1 MIKKTITY
9 SGLDGQDITE
19 DFYFNMTKAEL
30 TEKELVYPGGFAAYL
45 QRIVAEDDRPAII
58 AAFKD
63 LILSSVGIRG
73 EDGKSFIKKGVAEA
87 FEATEAF
94 SALFM
99 ELVTDA
105 VKSAEFFNGV
115 MPKDLAEKMREAS
128 KTLEVRVP
136 VMGEEPIVMKRPKV
150 FPDDYTEEEIRDM
163 SLDELNALVKGIPG
177 KNISR
182 EVLMLLMKKQGL
194 A

>member
-9 SGLDGQDITE
+9 AGLDGVDITE

-30 TEKELVYPGGFAAYL
+30 TEKELVYPGGFANHL

-63 LILSSVGIRG
+63 LILSSVGVRG
-73 EDGKSFIKKGVAEA
+73 EDGKSFIKKGVADA

-105 VKSAEFFNGV
+105 VRSAEFFNGV
-115 MPKDLAEKMREAS
+115 MPKDLAAKLQEATVVLELPDGVAPEK
-128 KTLEVRVP
+128 K
-136 VMGEEPIVMKRPKV
+136 
-150 FPDDYTEEEIRDM
+150 FPDDYSKAELEDM
-163 SLDELNALVKGIPG
+163 PTDEFQERMSRMPGNNIP
-177 KNISR
+177 R
-182 EVLMLLMKKQGL
+182 ELLLIAMRKAGR
-194 A
+194 

>member
-9 SGLDGQDITE
+9 SGLDGEDITE

-30 TEKELVYPGGFAAYL
+30 TEKELVYPGGFANHL
-45 QRIVAEDDRPAII
+45 QTIVAEDNRPAII

-73 EDGKSFIKKGVAEA
+73 EDGKSFVKKGVAEA

-115 MPKDLAEKMREAS
+115 MPKDLAKKMQEAS
-128 KTLEVRVP
+128 GVLELP
-136 VMGEEPIVMKRPKV
+136 EAPKAKV
-150 FPDDYTEEEIRDM
+150 FPDDYTEAELIEM
-163 SLDELNALVKGIPG
+163 PKDEFDRLLGSIPG
-177 KNISR
+177 KNIPR
-182 EVLMLLMKKQGL
+182 GLLMIVMRRTNK
-194 A
+194 

>member
-9 SGLDGQDITE
+9 SGFDGEDVTE

-30 TEKELVYPGGFAAYL
+30 TEKELVYPGGFANHL

-63 LILSSVGIRG
+63 LILSSVGTRG
-73 EDGKSFIKKGVAEA
+73 DDNRFHKKGVAED

-105 VKSAEFFNGV
+105 GKSAEFFNGV
-115 MPKDLAEKMREAS
+115 MPKDLAAKLQEAS
-128 KTLEVRVP
+128 VTLELP
-136 VMGEEPIVMKRPKV
+136 EAPKAKK
-150 FPDDYTEEEIRDM
+150 FPDEYTKEELEAMPSEEFQR
-163 SLDELNALVKGIPG
+163 LLAELPG
-177 KNISR
+177 KNIPR
-182 EVLMLLMKKQGL
+182 ELLLL
-194 A
+194 AMRKTK